1 MPLLTNFYDC
11 FDSKPVSQRLIIVTI
26 FGSRQIKSELIN
38 LTKLIGNDP
47 NRHRLTANNVK
58 LTTS

>member
-38 LTKLIGNDP
+38 FTKLIGDEP
-47 NRHRLTANNVK
+47 DRLRPTSNNVK